1 MQELLLISDVLISDY
16 SSTMFDFNLMHRPV
30 FLFTKDIEAY
40 QKMRGLKAWYFK
52 VPFPFC
58 HNNDELIQAVQNY
71 DEQKYHEACQSF
83 DKFYGN
89 LETGT
94 ASQQIVDRLET
105 IMR

>member
-1 MQELLLISDVLISDY
+1 
-16 SSTMFDFNLMHRPV
+16 
-30 FLFTKDIEAY
+30 
-40 QKMRGLKAWYFK
+40 MRGLKDWYFK